1 MAHPRRGLSS
11 DQSALVAW
19 IGTLAL
25 AGVFYHILAFG
36 ELKQSAALFIAL
48 PALLA
53 LFLVTAP
60 PPRSYI
66 GTVVKGTTIA
76 LLMAGMLLGEGALCL
91 WISAPLIYGVAI
103 AIGALHDHLARKG
116 RGDSNNFRLRGLIA
130 LPFLLMGL
138 EGVHERLSFSRNEQ
152 VTVTR
157 TLRTT
162 AAEVEQALAATPR
175 YKRPPPLFLRLGFP
189 RPVRASGAGL
199 SIGDRRTTRFAGGE
213 GEPGDLVLEV
223 IERGPG
229 LVRFRVVKDTSHISH
244 WLAREDVEVRWE
256 EIAPNETRVSWS
268 IRYRRLLDPAWYFGP
283 LERYAVRLS
292 AGYLIDTVAT
302 PE

>member
-1 MAHPRRGLSS
+1 MARRRRRITAAQWTLVGLIIGLANA
-11 DQSALVAW
+11 AL
-19 IGTLAL
+19 IYRLL
-25 AGVFYHILAFG
+25 VFGKL
-36 ELKQSAALFIAL
+36 EQTAALFIGL
-48 PALLA
+48 PAVMA
-53 LFLVTAP
+53 CVVAAAP
-60 PPRSYI
+60 PA
-66 GTVVKGTTIA
+66 GTYTGSIAKAMTIA
-76 LLMAGMLLGEGALCL
+76 LLMAGIFLGEGVVCL
-91 WISAPLIYGVAI
+91 IMTAPLFYGVAVP
-103 AIGALHDHLARKG
+103 IGMVLDHYAKKKQPPSDTL
-116 RGDSNNFRLRGLIA
+116 RLRCLIA
-130 LPFLLMGL
+130 LPLVLMSL
-138 EGVHERLSFSRNEQ
+138 EGVHDRLSFPRDEQ

-157 TLRTT
+157 TLWAT

-175 YKRPPPLFLRLGFP
+175 YSRPPPLFLRLGFP
-189 RPVRASGAGL
+189 RPVYASGAGL
-199 SIGDRRTTRFAGGE
+199 RVGDRRTIRFAGGE

-229 LVRFRVVKDTSHISH
+229 LVRFHVVKDTSHISH